1 MLIGNGT
8 FSPGAGH
15 VLRGTFSLNRQANGV
30 LMVTSPDFFF
40 DGSPAPGWALS
51 RGVPTD
57 ARNPEVQRAAIETDF
72 QRLTDKIEPVSGQQ
86 SGLILNAINIDDY
99 DTLFL
104 WCYQVPFILGV
115 GPIERV

>member
-1 MLIGNGT
+1 MIIGSGT

-15 VLRGTFSLNRQANGV
+15 ELRGTFTLTRQANGI
-30 LMVTSPDFFF
+30 LMVTSQDFFF
-40 DGSPAPGWALS
+40 DGSPAPGWALA

-57 ARNPEVQRAAIETDF
+57 ASDPAVRAAAIQTDF
-72 QRLTDKIEPVSGQQ
+72 QRLTDRVEPVSGQQ
-86 SGLILNAINIDDY
+86 SGLISNSINIDDY

-115 GPIERV
+115 GLIERV